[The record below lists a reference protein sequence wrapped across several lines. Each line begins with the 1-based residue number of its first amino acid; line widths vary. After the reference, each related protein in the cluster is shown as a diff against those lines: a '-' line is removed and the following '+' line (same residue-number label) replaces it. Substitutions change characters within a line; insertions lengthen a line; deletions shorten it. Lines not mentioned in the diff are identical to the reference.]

1 MNATNITVTGQ
12 TQRKNKLLEKYMNPP
27 TPKGDIK
34 NMIDEVSKLSM
45 SLDARDRGHKSI
57 DVSNNE

>member
-1 MNATNITVTGQ
+1 
-12 TQRKNKLLEKYMNPP
+12 MNPP

-34 NMIDEVSKLSM
+34 NMIDEVNKLSM